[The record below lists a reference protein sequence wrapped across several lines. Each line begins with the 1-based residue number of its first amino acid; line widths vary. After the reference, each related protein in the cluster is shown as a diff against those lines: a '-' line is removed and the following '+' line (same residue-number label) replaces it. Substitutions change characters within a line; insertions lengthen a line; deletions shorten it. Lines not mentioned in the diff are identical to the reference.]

1 MRLAKKDWGEA
12 FQSAV
17 SSGGITAVATA
28 ASVSLTGARD
38 TCSAVAPIN
47 ATSHIA
53 WGESA
58 AHFEGI
64 DAKRTGLGMLLN
76 AGACVFWA
84 TFYERY
90 FGRAADRGDVGVAL
104 LGGGI
109 VAAAAYVTDYH
120 LVPKRMSPGW
130 EHRLSGRSLAATY
143 TVLALSLTL
152 RGLLRKR

>member
-1 MRLAKKDWGEA
+1 MRLARKGWGEA
-12 FQSAV
+12 FRSAV
-17 SSGGITAVATA
+17 SSGAVSAVATA
-28 ASVSLTGARD
+28 GSVSLAGARD
-38 TCSAVAPIN
+38 TGSAIAPIN

-58 AHFEGI
+58 ADFEGI
-64 DAKRTGLGMLLN
+64 DARRTLLGLVLN
-76 AGACVFWA
+76 TGACVFWA

-90 FGRAADRGDVGVAL
+90 FGRAADRGDLGTAL

-120 LVPKRMSPGW
+120 LVPKRLSPGW
-130 EHRLSGRSLAATY
+130 EHRLSGRSLAVTY
-143 TVLALSLTL
+143 AVLGLSLTL